1 MLFVILLFKIAP
13 ENMEGKLADN
23 KHLYNQNSLLFST
36 TELDVIHT

>member
-13 ENMEGKLADN
+13 ENMERKLADN
-23 KHLYNQNSLLFST
+23 KHLSNQNYLLFCT